1 MNRRGFT
8 IVELVVVIAI
18 IAILLTLATLAF
30 NQWVRKSNIEREVK
44 ELYADLMYARQQAL
58 VTGMRHRIQFVSAKS
73 IAIRRFS
80 SDEDLV
86 GTQIQQK
93 SLPYALQQSTPA
105 FADIDFNSRGMMADP
120 AQKSICIF
128 SDAGAVPD
136 SIVIQQ
142 SRISLGK
149 IINQGSATC
158 DSSNIT
164 LQ

>member
-8 IVELVVVIAI
+8 LIELLVVIAI
-18 IAILLTLATLAF
+18 ISVLLTLATLAF
-30 NQWVRKSNIEREVK
+30 NQWVRKSQIEREVK
-44 ELYADLMYARQQAL
+44 ELYADLMSIRHQAV
-58 VTGMRHRIQFVSAKS
+58 VTGMTHRIQFVSPKS
-73 IAIRRFS
+73 IILLRYS
-80 SDEDLV
+80 SEGDAT

-93 SLPYALQQSTPA
+93 SLPYTISQSSPT
-105 FADIDFNSRGMMADP
+105 FNNIDFNSRGMMEDP

-128 SDAGAVPD
+128 SDAGSVPD

-158 DSSNIT
+158 DISNIT